1 MKRSWFTLGF
11 LVYALLCIVVFP
23 LVLKVPMHLIFD
35 GDAAGYNLGAVH
47 LLQSGF
53 YSMDGV
59 TPFFDRE
66 PGMSFFLLPIY
77 TIFGAENGLAIVASQ
92 IVVYFLAAWAFCHQL
107 ARSHGQRVAGICF
120 LLLLTS
126 GSVFHSIFSAYRECL
141 ALVLL
146 LLFSAL
152 ILAND
157 FKSAWWKT
165 MLAGLLF
172 GALILTYYPF
182 VFFPPVLL
190 FVWWLKKKPLSEAV
204 SIIALCYALVG
215 VWVVRNYSYD
225 GKIRIVDNR
234 RTAIM
239 WYVRGEQAEK
249 VYGLEPFKC
258 LWSEYVSRDW
268 SGRSPACSF
277 NALMNTRWSNG
288 FDLTADYSDVAAEG
302 RAKVLQYFPSYL
314 WFSAVDVIELHIP
327 YVGGGWSSRFNLFAA
342 VTAFILYAGF
352 IVGLPNLLKREEAL
366 WTALIVY
373 NTAIFALTDATPR
386 YLVPVLF
393 CYAVIAALGYHR
405 TLPRPPRYR
414 S

>member
-165 MLAGLLF
+165 MLDTRSSEGLDSVKTGDLSMSF
-172 GALILTYYPF
+172 RAEIDKDKELQNIL
-182 VFFPPVLL
+182 
-190 FVWWLKKKPLSEAV
+190 
-204 SIIALCYALVG
+204 G
-215 VWVVRNYSYD
+215 
-225 GKIRIVDNR
+225 
-234 RTAIM
+234 
-239 WYVRGEQAEK
+239 
-249 VYGLEPFKC
+249 
-258 LWSEYVSRDW
+258 
-268 SGRSPACSF
+268 
-277 NALMNTRWSNG
+277 
-288 FDLTADYSDVAAEG
+288 
-302 RAKVLQYFPSYL
+302 QYQGIT
-314 WFSAVDVIELHIP
+314 V
-327 YVGGGWSSRFNLFAA
+327 
-342 VTAFILYAGF
+342 
-352 IVGLPNLLKREEAL
+352 
-366 WTALIVY
+366 
-373 NTAIFALTDATPR
+373 
-386 YLVPVLF
+386 
-393 CYAVIAALGYHR
+393 
-405 TLPRPPRYR
+405 
-414 S
+414 